1 MDKKILE
8 LLYRSFD
15 SDLKPEEREK
25 LEAALENSEELQTHK
40 EEILKMR
47 VSLKQ
52 NRTESFGYMFADKV
66 MNKIRRIEEK
76 SKDELFFDSIISI
89 FRPLVI
95 AATFLLVF
103 LISYSVISDNSG
115 LFNDSQDVHDITLAE
130 VFDPFNE
137 FSVE

>member
-15 SDLKPEEREK
+15 SDLKHDEQK
-25 LEAALENSEELQTHK
+25 MLNKALEKSEDLKSQK

-47 VSLKQ
+47 ASLKKNKSQ
-52 NRTESFGYMFADKV
+52 SFGYMFADKV
-66 MNKIRRIEEK
+66 MQKIHKIEEE
-76 SKDELFFDSIISI
+76 SEEQLFFDSIISI
-89 FRPLVI
+89 FRPLAI

-103 LISYSVISDNSG
+103 LLSYQMISENGNLI
-115 LFNDSQDVHDITLAE
+115 NDSQITLAE

-137 FSVE
+137 YTTE